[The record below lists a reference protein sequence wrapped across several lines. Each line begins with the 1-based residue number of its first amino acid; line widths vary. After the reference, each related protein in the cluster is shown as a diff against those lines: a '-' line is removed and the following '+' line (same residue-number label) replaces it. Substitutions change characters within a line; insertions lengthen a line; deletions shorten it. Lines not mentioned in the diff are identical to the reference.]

1 MNLIPSNNKL
11 TDLSGLNTKVGG
23 LGNLNSGKSLSN
35 FLNKTKHKVKVYNAS
50 GGEQTYELP
59 AQKVEGTKVEL
70 GYLVTDFLRTM
81 IGGQPT
87 PANIFGIGADKLSSL
102 ADEQDYRLNVNSA
115 RSQGKRYISYHIAI
129 LDTTLN
135 PIKDENGSPIGEM
148 INEVVIA
155 GLTSTSNWMIDV
167 VANFNL
173 KVDPYTISSIHMV
186 PKSTTQAR

>member
-11 TDLSGLNTKVGG
+11 TGLSGLNTKVGG
-23 LGNLNSGKSLSN
+23 LGNLSSGKSLNN
-35 FLNKTKHKVKVYNAS
+35 FLNKTKHKAKVYNAS

-102 ADEQDYRLNVNSA
+102 ADEQDYRLNVNST
-115 RSQGKRYISYHIAI
+115 RSQGKTLYIVPY
-129 LDTTLN
+129 
-135 PIKDENGSPIGEM
+135 
-148 INEVVIA
+148 
-155 GLTSTSNWMIDV
+155 SNI
-167 VANFNL
+167 
-173 KVDPYTISSIHMV
+173 
-186 PKSTTQAR
+186 RC

>member
-11 TDLSGLNTKVGG
+11 TGLSGLNTKVGG
-23 LGNLNSGKSLSN
+23 LGNLNSGKSLNN
-35 FLNKTKHKVKVYNAS
+35 FLNKTKHKAKVYNAS

-129 LDTTLN
+129 LDAERN
-135 PIKDENGSPIGEM
+135 PIKDENGNPIGER

-155 GLTSTSNWMIDV
+155 GLASTSNWMIDV

-186 PKSTTQAR
+186 PKSTSQAR

>member
-1 MNLIPSNNKL
+1 MNLIPSNKL
-11 TDLSGLNTKVGG
+11 TGLNTKVGG

-87 PANIFGIGADKLSSL
+87 PANIFGIGADKLSNL

-115 RSQGKRYISYHIAI
+115 LSQGKRYISYHIAI

-155 GLTSTSNWMIDV
+155 GLTSASNWMIDV